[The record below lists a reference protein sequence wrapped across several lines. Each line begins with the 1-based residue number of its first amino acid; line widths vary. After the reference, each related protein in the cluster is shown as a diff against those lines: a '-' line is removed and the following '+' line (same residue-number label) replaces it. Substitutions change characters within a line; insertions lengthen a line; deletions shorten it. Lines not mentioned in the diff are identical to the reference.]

1 MHLTVTLDALI
12 ASHEAVVKEELGS
25 QEPGLGPPPLGFNLP
40 PSKFSTTEAP
50 NRERAVFRAKKA
62 LEGLVYDAV
71 RLEGNPFTFPEV
83 KTLLEGTTVGGH
95 RVADAEQV
103 LNTAESWRE
112 LFALVED
119 GSFALT
125 TDVACSLH
133 GIAARDEALEWG
145 ALRTGRIGVAGTNM
159 VIPPASALKARCEDG
174 LDALEGIRDP
184 HRRAI
189 AAFLFFARNQ
199 FFWDVNKRVG
209 RLMMNGVLLSNGFDA
224 INVPEARRLEFNEAM
239 VGFYDTLDAGR
250 AMAFMASCSLDPAL
264 RAECDDSPPGA
275 NRH

>member
-1 MHLTVTLDALI
+1 
-12 ASHEAVVKEELGS
+12 
-25 QEPGLGPPPLGFNLP
+25 
-40 PSKFSTTEAP
+40 
-50 NRERAVFRAKKA
+50 
-62 LEGLVYDAV
+62 
-71 RLEGNPFTFPEV
+71 
-83 KTLLEGTTVGGH
+83 
-95 RVADAEQV
+95 
-103 LNTAESWRE
+103 
-112 LFALVED
+112 
-119 GSFALT
+119 
-125 TDVACSLH
+125 
-133 GIAARDEALEWG
+133 
-145 ALRTGRIGVAGTNM
+145 M

>member
-1 MHLTVTLDALI
+1 MK
-12 ASHEAVVKEELGS
+12 KEQDS
-25 QEPGLGPPPLGFNLP
+25 QESGLGPPPLGFSLP

-95 RVADAEQV
+95 RVSDAEQV

-112 LFALVED
+112 LFVLVE
-119 GSFALT
+119 GSGFALT
-125 TDVACSLH
+125 TEVACRLH
-133 GIAARDEALEWG
+133 GIAARHEALEWG
-145 ALRTGRIGVAGTNM
+145 AFRTDRVGVAGTNM
-159 VIPPASALKARCEDG
+159 AIPPASGLKARCEDG
-174 LDALEGIRDP
+174 LEALEGIRDP

-209 RLMMNGVLLSNGFDA
+209 RLMMNGVLLSSGHDA

-239 VGFYDTLDAGR
+239 VEFYDTLGAGC
-250 AMAFMASCSLDPAL
+250 AMAFMASCSLDPEL
-264 RAECDDSPPGA
+264 LFECGDSPPATSSPPDGA
-275 NRH
+275 KARQGGDSGPGSP